1 MKVDEDVPAGENPEN
16 DPAVAEKFLQRGVA
30 HVWIPF
36 PVKGKLHRD
45 SQPATDAEKAQR
57 QRLTLPAEGSGVN
70 CIPFL
75 VEFDD
80 HFKL

>member
-1 MKVDEDVPAGENPEN
+1 MSIYKSRTTPDHGLEARFFNT
-16 DPAVAEKFLQRGVA
+16 L
-30 HVWIPF
+30 
-36 PVKGKLHRD
+36 VKSKLHRD
-45 SQPATDAEKAQR
+45 SPPAADAEKAQWL
-57 QRLTLPAEGSGVN
+57 RLTLPAEGSGVN